1 MRVSF
6 EEADEKVIFRISE
19 FDPKYEKILKMCFYE
34 NDGRG
39 YIKIYPKNAKYLDS
53 IMARYSDNA
62 KLMFD
67 QLGYFAPVP
76 WEKALAEF
84 CQRTQDTNIDWWL
97 TGSCAACIRGIK
109 MNPHDVDI
117 MTDSGCIDEI
127 TEVFSE
133 FLIEPIVDTNGW
145 LTRDFGVIFLHA
157 RIDIASDPQDI
168 LDIPEPIDCGPYAR
182 QNLEIIKWNGYEIK
196 VPPLEL
202 QLNVNRRRERLDRVK
217 LIEDFM
223 KKG

>member
-1 MRVSF
+1 MKVSF
-6 EEADEKVIFRISE
+6 EEADENVIFRISE
-19 FDPKYEKILKMCFYE
+19 FDSKYEKILQMCYYE

-39 YIKIYPKNAKYLDS
+39 YIKIYPQKAKYIDK
-53 IMARYSDNA
+53 IKKRYFENA

-84 CQRTQDTNIDWWL
+84 CERTRGTNIDWWL

-117 MTDSGCIDEI
+117 MTDSRCVGEI
-127 TEVFSE
+127 TDVFSNY
-133 FLIEPIVDTNGW
+133 LIEPIVDTGGW
-145 LTRDFGVIFLHA
+145 LTKDFGVIFLHA
-157 RIDIASDPQDI
+157 RIDIASDPQEV
-168 LDIPEPIDCGPYAR
+168 LDIPEPVDCGPYAE
-182 QNLEIIKWNGYEIK
+182 QNLETIEWNSYEIR

-202 QLNVNRRRERLDRVK
+202 QLTVNKKRERVDRVK

-223 KKG
+223 NQ